1 MVKPAPAGKP
11 LTAKKYKDLGLWRR
25 RLRDLIG
32 HGEGIM
38 DLTDSLADDL
48 EQNGSIL
55 SQSR

>member
-1 MVKPAPAGKP
+1 MVKQTPAGKP
-11 LTAKKYKDLGLWRR
+11 LTAKKYKDLVLWRR

-38 DLTDSLADDL
+38 DLTDSLTDSL
-48 EQNGSIL
+48 EPNGSVL